1 MTTKT
6 ESLIKEADSGERN
19 DSSFNKAE
27 RILPS
32 RDEAERLF
40 RKVKN
45 KLRNIDQWVEHSG
58 VSYFAIFEE
67 DGRQPGDHSV
77 KKGRFIRILLPGTG
91 KYDWVIVED
100 VHENED
106 EMVVTVRPTY
116 DPTADPV
123 DKSVISHFFADSA
136 TNNFCTMLR
145 GDTVGTYVIG
155 IGERQNTSDTSGV
168 LETVRN
174 AAVANIG
181 PYLGIQSAEWTKFC
195 NSLLSDDGDK
205 GE

>member
-6 ESLIKEADSGERN
+6 ETLIKEADAGERD

-27 RILPS
+27 RTMPS
-32 RDEAERLF
+32 RDEAEKLF

-45 KLRNIDQWVEHSG
+45 KLRHIDQWVEHSG
-58 VSYFAIFEE
+58 VSYFAIFDE
-67 DGRQPGDHSV
+67 DGRQSSDNSV

-91 KYDWVIVED
+91 KYDWVRVED
-100 VHENED
+100 VHESED

-116 DPTADPV
+116 DPTATPV
-123 DKSVISHFFADSA
+123 DKSVVSHFFADSA
-136 TNNFCTMLR
+136 TNNFCTLFR
-145 GDTVGTYVIG
+145 GNTVGAYVIG
-155 IGERQNTSDTSGV
+155 ISERQNTSDTSGM

-195 NSLLSDDGDK
+195 NSLLADDGDK